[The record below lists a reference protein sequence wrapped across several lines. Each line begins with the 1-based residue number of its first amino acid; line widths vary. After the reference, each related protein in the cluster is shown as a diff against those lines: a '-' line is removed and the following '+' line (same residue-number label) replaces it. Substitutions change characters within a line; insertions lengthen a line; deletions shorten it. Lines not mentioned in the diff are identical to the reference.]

1 MKKILVVDES
11 PLFRN
16 FLKQKLEDYGFSVA
30 LAVNGLDGSV
40 KLRQEI
46 PDLLILDYYLSRHSS
61 VELLQKK
68 MQDPNTANVP
78 VIMVSSK
85 IDRDRVMQI
94 AKFGVRKFFTKP
106 IKVDAL
112 LKTVAD
118 HLQVTLDFDN
128 TPCIIEAHFN
138 DDILFVELAEG
149 LNKEKVELLRFKLT
163 ELMDLYQVQQPKVLI
178 IMSNID
184 VGVSDSLKLGA
195 FLSNILDVTK
205 ARHRFVKI
213 LTNSDYVQKYVADRD
228 EFKEIEVT
236 NNLETAMDGLLG
248 RKAGSYMT
256 GGARA
261 AQQEFLQASPP
272 KKAEGESFNLKFEE
286 ERARNFDLAPLEG
299 SARIAVVDDDIVI
312 RELIKTAFSD
322 TGIDI
327 REYEDGEQ
335 FMNDLEEVDADLV
348 FLDLLMP
355 VMDGFTVLKK
365 LNEIGNK
372 VPVIILSALSKRE
385 SVVEALKYGVTS
397 YIVKPLKPDW
407 IRKKATE
414 VLRMNF

>member
-149 LNKEKVELLRFKLT
+149 LNKEKVELLRFT
-163 ELMDLYQVQQPKVLI
+163 RQG
-178 IMSNID
+178 N
-184 VGVSDSLKLGA
+184 A
-195 FLSNILDVTK
+195 
-205 ARHRFVKI
+205 A
-213 LTNSDYVQKYVADRD
+213 
-228 EFKEIEVT
+228 
-236 NNLETAMDGLLG
+236 
-248 RKAGSYMT
+248 
-256 GGARA
+256 ARA
-261 AQQEFLQASPP
+261 A
-272 KKAEGESFNLKFEE
+272 G
-286 ERARNFDLAPLEG
+286 G
-299 SARIAVVDDDIVI
+299 
-312 RELIKTAFSD
+312 
-322 TGIDI
+322 
-327 REYEDGEQ
+327 
-335 FMNDLEEVDADLV
+335 MN
-348 FLDLLMP
+348 
-355 VMDGFTVLKK
+355 
-365 LNEIGNK
+365 
-372 VPVIILSALSKRE
+372 
-385 SVVEALKYGVTS
+385 
-397 YIVKPLKPDW
+397 
-407 IRKKATE
+407 
-414 VLRMNF
+414 